1 MYGTMPGWNGARAL
15 GQGRGA
21 GRRRRRCFE
30 SLSQGANERGF
41 FGFGR
46 RRGFGFCWRTAD
58 TGKGAGT
65 TNDIERERL
74 LEEKSWLEQ
83 RLDSIKQR
91 LNSL

>member
-15 GQGRGA
+15 GQRRGA

-30 SLSQGANERGF
+30 SLSQGANERGI

-58 TGKGAGT
+58 IGKGAGT

>member
-1 MYGTMPGWNGARAL
+1 MYGTIPGWDRTRAF

-21 GRRRRRCFE
+21 GRRRRRCFG
-30 SLSQGANERGF
+30 SLSQGANERGL

-46 RRGFGFCWRTAD
+46 RRGFGYCWRTAD
-58 TGKGAGT
+58 TGNGVGT
-65 TNDIERERL
+65 TNDIEKERL

-83 RLDSIKQR
+83 RLDAIKQR